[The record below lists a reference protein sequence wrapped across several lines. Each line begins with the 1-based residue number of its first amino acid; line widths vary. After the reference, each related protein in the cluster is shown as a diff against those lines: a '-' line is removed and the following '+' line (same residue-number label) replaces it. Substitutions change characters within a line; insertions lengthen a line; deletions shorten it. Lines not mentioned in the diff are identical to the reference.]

1 MSEAT
6 QTQSQSPTLEQTL
19 DRTDFGHFMY
29 ENRKAFLILLATV
42 LAGVIGYSI
51 WKETKHTAAM
61 EDSYKAFEFQSK
73 TWTVA
78 KEGKMTPEELVKAFE
93 GLDANIQSSPVM
105 VPTILEMSKFFYE
118 KGFSKEADAVL
129 AKASD
134 VKEPVS
140 AFFVNLQRS
149 VILEKMGNLDGAI
162 TALEKINTSKDSFLP
177 AKVGVELGRLYLLKG
192 DKGKAQTQFENVL
205 STYPNDSEAKI
216 AKLYL
221 SQLGK

>member
-6 QTQSQSPTLEQTL
+6 QTQSQTPTLEQTL

-29 ENRKAFLILLATV
+29 ENRKAFLALLVAV
-42 LAGVIGYSI
+42 LVSVVGYSV
-51 WKETKHTAAM
+51 WKESKRSAAM
-61 EDSYKAFEFQSK
+61 EDSFKAFEFQSK
-73 TWTVA
+73 SWTLA
-78 KEGKMTPEELVKAFE
+78 KEGKMTPEELVKTFE
-93 GLDANIQSSPVM
+93 GLDPKIQASPIL

-118 KGFSKEADAVL
+118 KGLSKEADAVL
-129 AKASD
+129 SKASD

-149 VILEKMGNLDGAI
+149 VILEKMGNVEGAI

-177 AKVGVELGRLYLLKG
+177 AKVSVELGRLYLLKG
-192 DKGKAQTQFENVL
+192 DKGKAQTQFENVV
-205 STYPNDSEAKI
+205 SSYPNDSEAKI